1 MLLAPCFFA
10 SLCNL
15 TPCLP
20 SLCVCL
26 SLSLSTAY
34 LTSRGYPEHTTYTPN
49 PRVVLLP
56 ARPPDDD
63 SGWPPVSGT
72 SFIMN
77 WDYSQGVEDGGGG
90 GRGEGGGAA
99 RQRFLIL
106 VYTLFVGA
114 VECVSECVL
123 LVAEEKAEGDRHI
136 WG

>member
-1 MLLAPCFFA
+1 
-10 SLCNL
+10 
-15 TPCLP
+15 
-20 SLCVCL
+20 
-26 SLSLSTAY
+26 
-34 LTSRGYPEHTTYTPN
+34 
-49 PRVVLLP
+49 
-56 ARPPDDD
+56 
-63 SGWPPVSGT
+63 
-72 SFIMN
+72 MN

-114 VECVSECVL
+114 VERVSECVL